1 MHPLVTEIVQKHNP
15 NSCNFI
21 RVKAIDLLQAIRQ
34 TPEQLDGIW
43 DEIYDELADNN
54 IFVQPA
60 LCDVNPD
67 EDVRVF
73 RANGPLALVIIE
85 ALLPSKGGD
94 EFLAQAI
101 SKLNQQARPNQPRQP
116 RRSAR
121 ANGDFTRR
129 RELVRRRDQ
138 PPQSQNNRPAWR
150 ATPDP
155 TKTDRGS
162 HYTRP
167 LE

>member
-1 MHPLVTEIVQKHNP
+1 MHPLVTEILQKHNP
-15 NSCNFI
+15 SSCNFI
-21 RVKAIDLLQAIRQ
+21 RVKAINLLQAIQ
-34 TPEQLDGIW
+34 ETPEQLDGIW
-43 DEIYDELADNN
+43 DEIYHQLADNN
-54 IFVQPA
+54 IFMQPA

-85 ALLPSKGGD
+85 ALLPSKGRD
-94 EFLAQAI
+94 EFLAEAI
-101 SKLNQQARPNQPRQP
+101 SKLNQQARADQPRQP

-121 ANGDFTRR
+121 ANGLFTRP
-129 RELVRRRDQ
+129 RELARRRDQ
-138 PPQSQNNRPAWR
+138 PPKPQNNRPPWR

-155 TKTDRGS
+155 TQTDRGS